1 MTTASASVILVSP
14 DRLQPANDNLRGPV
28 GDVTELA
35 RSIAGVGVVEPLL
48 VTPRDGQLDRYLIVA
63 GHRRHAAA
71 VRAELQAVPCIV
83 REMTEAE
90 RIEVMLVENLQRATL
105 SASAEA
111 SGYFRLV
118 GEHAYTIRRLA
129 RQVGKSERH
138 VRSRLALLELPAAAQ
153 EAFEQDQLTIGQAE
167 ALLAAKDRPDVIES
181 VLGEPEWRRRDM
193 GQAVSDALRRAEQ
206 EDRRVALVG
215 ELEAAQVRVV
225 ESEGHRPQR
234 YVRLSDLGLDET
246 PHQGEP
252 CHAVVVEVG
261 YAGPVAHAVCTDRRR
276 HSRRA
281 PATERSELQ
290 AEPRR
295 PDPEREQARER
306 RRLAARRA
314 EFVASRLAGRLP
326 KGPTVDLLVAT
337 LLDRANSNDA
347 SRAGGLLSVEAR
359 PGRYGSDW
367 HGSLADL
374 AAGSEGGRL
383 RVGVALATAMAEARI
398 AACGHREGGRSYAG
412 FLASLGY
419 EPEPGEHTP
428 AQPIEGSSAHT
439 DDENAAPSSPP
450 ESIDATASTKCP

>member
-1 MTTASASVILVSP
+1 MTTVTTSVILVSP

-28 GDVTELA
+28 GEVTELA
-35 RSIAGVGVVEPLL
+35 RSIAGVGIVEPLL
-48 VTPRDGQLDRYLIVA
+48 VTPIDGQLDRYLIVA

-71 VRAELQAVPCIV
+71 VRAGLQVVPCIV
-83 REMTEAE
+83 RKMTEAE

-105 SASAEA
+105 GALAEA

-118 GEHAYTIRRLA
+118 GEHAYTIRDLA
-129 RQVGKSERH
+129 KQVGKSERH
-138 VRSRLALLELPAAAQ
+138 VRSRLALLELPAVAQ
-153 EAFEQDQLTIGQAE
+153 KAFERDQLTIGQAE
-167 ALLAAKDRPDVIES
+167 ALLAAKNRPEVIEA
-181 VLGEPEWRRRDM
+181 VLGEPEWRHRDM
-193 GQAVSDALRRAEQ
+193 GQAVSDALRRAEH
-206 EDRRVALVG
+206 EDRRAALVG
-215 ELEAAQVRVV
+215 ELEAAEVRVV
-225 ESEGHRPQR
+225 ESEGHRPQS
-234 YVRLSDLGLDET
+234 YVRLAELGLDEA

-261 YAGPVAHAVCTDRRR
+261 YAGPVAHPVCTDRRR

-290 AEPRR
+290 AEPPR

-314 EFVASRLAGRLP
+314 EFVTSRIGGRLP

-374 AAGSEGGRL
+374 ASRSEGDRL

-398 AACGHREGGRSYAG
+398 AACGYREGGRLYLD
-412 FLASLGY
+412 FLTSLGY
-419 EPEPGEHTP
+419 EPEPGEHPP
-428 AQPIEGSSAHT
+428 AQSIEESSAHT
-439 DDENAAPSSPP
+439 DDENDAP
-450 ESIDATASTKCP
+450 